1 MLNRIVLIG
10 RLTADP
16 ALRFTPNGVA
26 VCGFTL
32 AVDRPF
38 KNQQGE
44 RETDFI
50 DIVVWR
56 KLAETC
62 ANHLSKGRLV
72 GVEGRLQVRSYEA
85 QDGSKRKAAEV
96 IADNIQF
103 LDRAKDGAGAG
114 AGASAAYGGS
124 GKGGQ
129 GQGGQAGQGGSA
141 PVAPGFDDIDIDDVP
156 F

>member
-16 ALRFTPNGVA
+16 ALRFTPSGVA
-26 VCGFTL
+26 VCSFTM

-72 GVEGRLQVRSYEA
+72 AVEGRLQVRSYEA
-85 QDGSKRKAAEV
+85 QDGSKRKAVEV
-96 IADNIQF
+96 IADSIQF
-103 LDRAKDGAGAG
+103 LDRAKEATGTSGLQ
-114 AGASAAYGGS
+114 GGL
-124 GKGGQ
+124 
-129 GQGGQAGQGGSA
+129 GQGGQGG
-141 PVAPGFDDIDIDDVP
+141 VASSTPGFDDIDIDDVP

>member
-16 ALRFTPNGVA
+16 ALRFTPSGVA
-26 VCGFTL
+26 VCSFTM

-72 GVEGRLQVRSYEA
+72 AVEGRLQVRSYEA

-96 IADNIQF
+96 IADSIQF
-103 LDRAKDGAGAG
+103 LDRAKEATGTSGPQ
-114 AGASAAYGGS
+114 GGL
-124 GKGGQ
+124 
-129 GQGGQAGQGGSA
+129 GQGGQGG
-141 PVAPGFDDIDIDDVP
+141 VASSTPGFDDIDIDDVP